1 MVCGLFLEDLI
12 THRSCAQQLV
22 ARAVA
27 LLHRRKRGRV
37 DTGCDIAGCYIQLPA
52 PVPMRAVD
60 ILRTHMR
67 RIRMLRA
74 AALIL
79 WSGPVFLGWV
89 LLLQ

>member
-1 MVCGLFLEDLI
+1 
-12 THRSCAQQLV
+12 
-22 ARAVA
+22 
-27 LLHRRKRGRV
+27 
-37 DTGCDIAGCYIQLPA
+37 
-52 PVPMRAVD
+52 MRAVD